1 MGKIKITLFLAIF
14 LLLGSFHVNAQESYN
29 NTKAIEKLIEKKR
42 EYNKTNRTG
51 YLIQLYNGLERTA
64 KSTRYR
70 FKVEFPYIPTELEY
84 KAPEWKVQVGNY
96 KTRLEADRALNIIRR
111 KFSGAIV
118 IPM

>member
-1 MGKIKITLFLAIF
+1 MRKTKITLFLVIF
-14 LLLGSFHVNAQESYN
+14 SLFGFFNMKAQESYN
-29 NTKAIEKLIEKKR
+29 NIDAIHRLIEKKR
-42 EYNKTNRTG
+42 DYNKTNRTG
-51 YLIQLYNGLERTA
+51 YLIQLYNGLEGAA

-70 FKVEFPYIPTELEY
+70 FKKEFPNIPTDLEY